1 MKIRLIIYCVLF
13 VVSSFITT
21 FFLYLFF
28 KDDNVIDP
36 EYAVITFDSEI
47 KTREYSFDNF
57 SHLYFLYDRDPLTTF
72 SKKTKLL
79 DGIPELNI
87 VDSEEYKVVITS
99 NSDVFDK
106 IKINTFNDNDRGY
119 NSLIITFTDDCYVP
133 VHTDNISYDYDDGLY
148 VEFDKFEVTV
158 YGKVSSLLVDSAIS
172 LNYMTPK
179 CEKLYIEF
187 SYEGTEANIYNIN
200 TGKLTLYCSGT
211 SHIKLS
217 GKVDGNAKIYLYH
230 NTKVDANKLT
240 VGEKEFDVSSMMF
253 ALSYIKY
260 HNIYYV
266 LSSDTLISVILYI
279 ILFQP
284 FVWIFIILFVCIKI
298 KKRRNEEEKNNRDNR
313 LTSLA

>member
-1 MKIRLIIYCVLF
+1 MKIRLIIYCVLL

-21 FFLYLFF
+21 FFLWLIFN
-28 KDDNVIDP
+28 DDNVIDP
-36 EYAVITFDSEI
+36 EYAVITFDGEI
-47 KTREYSFDNF
+47 ETKEYSFDDF
-57 SHLYFLYDRDPLTTF
+57 SHLYFLYYRDPLTTF
-72 SKKTKLL
+72 SKKTELL
-79 DGIPELNI
+79 NSIPELNI
-87 VDSEEYKVVITS
+87 VDSEEYKVVITT

-106 IKINTFNDNDRGY
+106 IKINTFNDIDRGY

-133 VHTDNISYDYDDGLY
+133 VHTDDNSYDFDDGLY
-148 VEFDKFEVTV
+148 VGFNKFEVTV
-158 YGKVSSLLVDSAIS
+158 YGKVSTLLVDSAIS

-230 NTKVDANKLT
+230 NTKVDANELT
-240 VGEKEFDVSSMMF
+240 VGKKEFDVSSMMF

-266 LSSDTLISVILYI
+266 LSSYTPFLVIFYI
-279 ILFQP
+279 FLFQP
-284 FVWIFIILFVCIKI
+284 LVWIIMITFLCIKI
-298 KKRRNEEEKNNRDNR
+298 KKRRNHEEKND
-313 LTSLA
+313 

>member
-1 MKIRLIIYCVLF
+1 MKIRLIIYCVLL

-21 FFLYLFF
+21 FFIYLFF

-36 EYAVITFDSEI
+36 EYAVITFDGEI
-47 KTREYSFDNF
+47 ETREYSFDNF
-57 SHLYFLYDRDPLTTF
+57 SHLYFLHDSDPLTTF
-72 SKKTKLL
+72 SKKTELL

-200 TGKLTLYCSGT
+200 TGELTLYCSGT

-217 GKVDGNAKIYLYH
+217 GKVDGKAKIYLYH

-240 VGEKEFDVSSMMF
+240 VGKKEFDVSSEMF

-266 LSSDTLISVILYI
+266 LSSATLIAVILDIILFI

-284 FVWIFIILFVCIKI
+284 FAWIFIILFVCIKI
-298 KKRRNEEEKNNRDNR
+298 KKKKKWRKK
-313 LTSLA
+313 